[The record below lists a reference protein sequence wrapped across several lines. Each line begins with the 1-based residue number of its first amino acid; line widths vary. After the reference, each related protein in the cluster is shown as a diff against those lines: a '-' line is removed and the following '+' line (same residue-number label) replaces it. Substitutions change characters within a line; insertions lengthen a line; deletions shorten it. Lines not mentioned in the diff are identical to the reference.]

1 MIFNASLTQGKLP
14 LDWKSAF
21 ITPIF
26 KKGSCTDPSNYR
38 SISLTCICCKIFEH
52 ILSSSIT
59 NHLNTFNI
67 ICKEQHGFRKH
78 RSCET
83 QLLEAVNDLTS
94 NLNANIQT
102 DLLLLDFSKAFD
114 TVSHKRLLSKL
125 SHYGINGQIF
135 SWIKDFLL
143 DRKQQVIL
151 GNMHS
156 SSCSVL
162 SGVPQGSVLGPL
174 LFIIYTNDLPISISS
189 KIRLYA
195 DDVIIYRAILSS
207 QDASI
212 LQEDLNKLVSWAATW
227 LMSLNLNKCEH
238 LVITSKKPLST
249 TYNIRDYLIREV
261 TSAKYLG
268 VTISQNISWSKHI
281 DIITCKAN
289 SILAFLQRNLSQCSL
304 RVKSLAYL
312 TYVRPVLEYAS
323 VVWSPFTQSNID
335 KIEKVQCKA
344 ARFVFN
350 DHYRYSSVTNMLN
363 CLKWES
369 LEHRRTKSTIIMFYK
384 IINNI
389 VSADFSN
396 YLHGALPGQ
405 EVIK

>member
-1 MIFNASLTQGKLP
+1 MNSGCGSKKFWSYIKSKRNEQSGVPSLEKRNKLFTDNLAKANILNEQFSSVFTIDNSEVESVPSLDGPSYPGISPIQIDCDGISHLLQEQNPHKTSGPDSISARFLKETSVNIAPALALIFNASLTQGKLP

-26 KKGSCTDPSNYR
+26 KKGSRTDPSNYHP
-38 SISLTCICCKIFEH
+38 ISLTCICCKIFEH
-52 ILSSSIT
+52 IFSLSIT
-59 NHLNTFNI
+59 KHLNTFNI

-78 RSCET
+78 HSCET

-151 GNMHS
+151 GNVHS

-162 SGVPQGSVLGPL
+162 SGVSQGSVLGPL
-174 LFIIYTNDLPISISS
+174 LFIIYINDLPISISS

-207 QDASI
+207 EDASI

-238 LVITSKKPLST
+238 LVITSKKQPLST
-249 TYNIRDYLIREV
+249 T
-261 TSAKYLG
+261 
-268 VTISQNISWSKHI
+268 
-281 DIITCKAN
+281 
-289 SILAFLQRNLSQCSL
+289 
-304 RVKSLAYL
+304 
-312 TYVRPVLEYAS
+312 
-323 VVWSPFTQSNID
+323 
-335 KIEKVQCKA
+335 
-344 ARFVFN
+344 
-350 DHYRYSSVTNMLN
+350 
-363 CLKWES
+363 
-369 LEHRRTKSTIIMFYK
+369 
-384 IINNI
+384 
-389 VSADFSN
+389 
-396 YLHGALPGQ
+396 
-405 EVIK
+405 